1 MTATCEFSRYDDPV
15 RVSAGEYV
23 FLNPVGGGVA
33 LFTTSRLANAGANIG
48 LTLYFYDSLFSK
60 SEGAYPCFGDVI
72 SYAKNQ
78 FSGNEALLIKNFVLL
93 GDPALKLLYP
103 RYNVVTTSIN
113 GIPTSASADTIRA
126 MSLANIQGIITDD
139 FGNRLDNYNGV
150 VDIKIFDKQR
160 NLLTLGNDNDSYVR
174 SYKVQ
179 KNIIYQGKVSVE
191 NGTFNAE
198 FIVPRDIDYSYG
210 FGKISYYAYTT
221 EGFPDANGYYDQII
235 IGGSG
240 IAGNDNI
247 GPEIQLFMDDI
258 NFENG
263 SITGENPLFI
273 AKLTDESGINTLG
286 NGIGHDIV
294 ATLDSNASSAIVL
307 NNSYESDID
316 SYRSGTINYRYTGL
330 SEGRHSIHLKAWD
343 VFNNS
348 SEATIEFEVVDMKLS
363 IKKIT
368 TYPNPFTSE
377 VYAQV
382 ETNAYNTSLR
392 LTMEVFDMNGALV
405 RRDNSKLIVTDVF
418 NAGTYTWDGKN
429 NSGATVKPGIYLLS
443 FRLSDGNTETAKAS
457 RLVKVRDQ

>member
-1 MTATCEFSRYDDPV
+1 
-15 RVSAGEYV
+15 
-23 FLNPVGGGVA
+23 
-33 LFTTSRLANAGANIG
+33 
-48 LTLYFYDSLFSK
+48 
-60 SEGAYPCFGDVI
+60 
-72 SYAKNQ
+72 
-78 FSGNEALLIKNFVLL
+78 
-93 GDPALKLLYP
+93 
-103 RYNVVTTSIN
+103 
-113 GIPTSASADTIRA
+113 
-126 MSLANIQGIITDD
+126 
-139 FGNRLDNYNGV
+139 V
-150 VDIKIFDKQR
+150 VDIKIFDKER

-179 KNIIYQGKVSVE
+179 KNIIYQGKASVE

-210 FGKISYYAYTT
+210 FGKISYYAYTA

-382 ETNAYNTSLR
+382 ETNAYNTSLL
-392 LTMEVFDMNGALV
+392 LTMEVFDLNGALV
-405 RRDNSKLIVTDVF
+405 RRDDSQLIVTDVF